1 MNELVKAK
9 IDLLSTK
16 PGVYLMKNQD
26 GTIIYVGKAKS
37 LIKRVKQY
45 FTRPQEGKVLRM
57 VREITDFD
65 TIETTSEKEALLLE
79 LNLIRKYYPKFNILL
94 KDGKSYPYIALKRK
108 NDPYLKISYNDKDKN
123 FKYFGPYPNS
133 RAVYSTI
140 DLLNKLFPLRKC
152 KTLHKEP
159 CLYYH
164 LGNCLGP
171 CIHKITEDEYLD
183 LTSQITSFLNGDVS
197 KIRAEI
203 NKKMALSS
211 QNLEFEKALEYK
223 NILDGIDE
231 ISRKQNIMVKDH
243 VDRDVISSSS
253 REGYFSLCV
262 MTYRKGILL
271 GKNLFVLESFD
282 NLEEELISV
291 ICQYYS
297 NHNKPKEIIVGND
310 SLAKEL
316 SNLLDVR
323 VISPVRGSK
332 KDMLLIAL
340 ENAKKGLDEHFLTA
354 RLEDDSLSLLEE
366 LGRLLNINV
375 PLHIELFD
383 NSHLQGSYPIGAMVV
398 FINGNKSPSMYRK
411 FNIRESAGNDDL
423 KSMEEVITRRYS
435 RLILENKKMPDLIIV
450 DGGQN
455 QVNVAL
461 EVIDNLGLK
470 IPVAGLFKNDKHHTS
485 GLLYQ
490 GNLYPIDPKSRLFLM
505 LVRMQDEVHRYAI
518 STHRN
523 KRSKGLTSSV
533 LDQIKGLGK
542 KRLENLLKAFPS
554 KEDLEKASLEE
565 LENVVPIDIAREIKE
580 KLEQEKK

>member
-9 IDLLSTK
+9 IDLLTTK
-16 PGVYLMKNQD
+16 PGVYLMKNAE

-57 VREITDFD
+57 VREINDFD

-79 LNLIRKYYPKFNILL
+79 INLIRKYYPKFNILL

-108 NDPYLKISYNDKDKN
+108 KDPFLKIAYHDKDKN

-133 RAVYSTI
+133 KAVYSTI

-152 KTLHKEP
+152 QTLHKEP

-171 CIHKITEDEYLD
+171 CINKITEQEYSD

-197 KIRAEI
+197 KIRAEV
-203 NKKMALSS
+203 NRKMALCSE
-211 QNLEFEKALEYK
+211 NLEFEKALEYK

-231 ISRKQNIMVKDH
+231 IKKKQSIMVGDH
-243 VDRDVISSSS
+243 IDRDVIASSS
-253 REGYFSLCV
+253 REGYFSLCI

-271 GKNLFVLESFD
+271 GKNLFILELFD
-282 NLEEELISV
+282 DLEEELINAV
-291 ICQYYS
+291 FQYYT
-297 NHNKPKEIIVGND
+297 NHNKPKEIVTANKEIAS
-310 SLAKEL
+310 SLTY
-316 SNLLDVR
+316 LLESK
-323 VISPVRGSK
+323 VISPSRGSK

-366 LGRLLNINV
+366 LGKLLNIKT
-375 PLHIELFD
+375 PFHIELFD

-398 FINGNKSPSMYRK
+398 FINGNKTPSMYRK
-411 FNIRESAGNDDL
+411 FNIRESMGDDDL
-423 KSMEEVITRRYS
+423 KSMEEVISRRYS
-435 RLILENKKMPDLIIV
+435 RLILENKEMPDLIIV

-461 EVIDNLGLK
+461 EVIDNLGLN
-470 IPVAGLFKNDKHHTS
+470 IPVAGLYKNDHHHTS
-485 GLLYQ
+485 GLLFD
-490 GNLYPIDPKSRLFLM
+490 GNMYPIDPKSRLFLM

-518 STHRN
+518 STHRK
-523 KRSKGLTSSV
+523 KRNKGLTSSF
-533 LDQIKGLGK
+533 LDSIKGLGK
-542 KRLENLLKAFPS
+542 KRLEALLKTFPT
-554 KEDLEKASLEE
+554 KEDLEKATLDE
-565 LENVVPIDIAREIKE
+565 LEVIVPKDIAIEIKNA
-580 KLEQEKK
+580 LEHK

>member
-9 IDLLSTK
+9 IDLLTTK
-16 PGVYLMKNQD
+16 PGVYLMKNAE

-57 VREITDFD
+57 VREINDFD

-79 LNLIRKYYPKFNILL
+79 INLIRKYYPKFNILL

-108 NDPYLKISYNDKDKN
+108 KDPFLKIAYHDKDKN

-133 RAVYSTI
+133 KAVYSTI

-152 KTLHKEP
+152 QTLHKEP

-171 CIHKITEDEYLD
+171 CINKITEQEYSD

-197 KIRAEI
+197 KIRAEV
-203 NKKMALSS
+203 NRKMALCSE
-211 QNLEFEKALEYK
+211 NLEFEKALEYK

-231 ISRKQNIMVKDH
+231 IKKKQSIMVGDH
-243 VDRDVISSSS
+243 IDRDVIASSS
-253 REGYFSLCV
+253 REGYFSLCI

-271 GKNLFVLESFD
+271 GKNLFILELFD
-282 NLEEELISV
+282 DLEEELINAV
-291 ICQYYS
+291 FQYYT
-297 NHNKPKEIIVGND
+297 NHNKPKEIVTANKEIAS
-310 SLAKEL
+310 SLTY
-316 SNLLDVR
+316 LLESK
-323 VISPVRGSK
+323 VISPSRGSK

-366 LGRLLNINV
+366 LGKLLNIKT
-375 PLHIELFD
+375 PFHIELFD

-398 FINGNKSPSMYRK
+398 FINGNKTPSMYRK
-411 FNIRESAGNDDL
+411 FNIRESMGDDDL
-423 KSMEEVITRRYS
+423 KSMEEVISRRYS
-435 RLILENKKMPDLIIV
+435 RLILENKEMPDLIIV

-461 EVIDNLGLK
+461 EVIDNLGLN
-470 IPVAGLFKNDKHHTS
+470 IPVAGLYKNDHHHTS
-485 GLLYQ
+485 GLLYD
-490 GNLYPIDPKSRLFLM
+490 NNMYPIDPKSRLFLM

-518 STHRN
+518 STHRK
-523 KRSKGLTSSV
+523 KRNKGLTSSF
-533 LDQIKGLGK
+533 LDSIKGLGK
-542 KRLENLLKAFPS
+542 KRLEALLKTFPT
-554 KEDLEKASLEE
+554 KEDLEKATLDE
-565 LENVVPIDIAREIKE
+565 LEVIVPKDIAIEIKNA
-580 KLEQEKK
+580 LEHK

>member
-9 IDLLSTK
+9 IDLLTSK
-16 PGVYLMKNQD
+16 PGVYLMKNAD

-57 VREITDFD
+57 VREINDFD

-108 NDPYLKISYNDKDKN
+108 KDPFLKIAYHDKDRN

-133 RAVYSTI
+133 KAVYSTI

-152 KTLHKEP
+152 QTLHKEP
-159 CLYYH
+159 CLYYY

-171 CIHKITEDEYLD
+171 CINKISDQEYNN

-197 KIRAEI
+197 KIRTEV
-203 NKKMALSS
+203 NKKMAICSE
-211 QNLEFEKALEYK
+211 NLEFEKALEYK

-231 ISRKQNIMVKDH
+231 IKKKQSIMASDH
-243 VDRDVISSSS
+243 IDRDVIAFSS
-253 REGYFSLCV
+253 REGYFSLCI
-262 MTYRKGILL
+262 MTYRNGILL
-271 GKNLFVLESFD
+271 GKNLFILELFD
-282 NLEEELISV
+282 DFEEELIDAV
-291 ICQYYS
+291 FQYYAS
-297 NHNKPKEIIVGND
+297 HSKPKEIIVSNKEIAL
-310 SLAKEL
+310 SLTY
-316 SNLLDVR
+316 LLESK
-323 VISPVRGSK
+323 VISPIRGSK

-366 LGRLLNINV
+366 LGNLLKIKT
-375 PLHIELFD
+375 PFHIELFD

-398 FINGNKSPSMYRK
+398 FINGNKTPSMYRK
-411 FNIRESAGNDDL
+411 FNIRESMGDDDL
-423 KSMEEVITRRYS
+423 KSMEEVISRRYS
-435 RLILENKKMPDLIIV
+435 RLILENKEMPDLIIV

-461 EVIDNLGLK
+461 EVIDNLGLN
-470 IPVAGLFKNDKHHTS
+470 IPVAGLYKNNHHHTS
-485 GLLYQ
+485 GLLYD
-490 GNLYPIDPKSRLFLM
+490 NKMYPIDPKSRLFLM

-518 STHRN
+518 SIHRN
-523 KRSKGLTSSV
+523 KRSKGLTSSF
-533 LDQIKGLGK
+533 LDSIKGLGK
-542 KRLENLLKAFPS
+542 KRLEALLKTFPT
-554 KEDLEKASLEE
+554 KEDLEKATLDE
-565 LENVVPIDIAREIKE
+565 LEVIVPKNIAIEIKNV
-580 KLEQEKK
+580 LEHK

>member
-79 LNLIRKYYPKFNILL
+79 INLIRKYYPKFNILL

-171 CIHKITEDEYLD
+171 CIHKITEEDYLD

-223 NILDGIDE
+223 NILEGIDE

-282 NLEEELISV
+282 DLEEELVSV

-297 NHNKPKEIIVGND
+297 NHNKPKEIIVGSD

-316 SNLLDVR
+316 TSLLDVK

-366 LGRLLNINV
+366 LGKLLNINV

-461 EVIDNLGLK
+461 EVIDNLGLT

-523 KRSKGLTSSV
+523 KRSKGLTSSI

-565 LENVVPIDIAREIKE
+565 LENVVPLDIAKEIKE